1 MPSPDTSAQ
10 DAPVAS
16 QEAEARGAV
25 LKAYD
30 DSGESLT
37 FETDEVCDAAFITAL
52 DAYAAAIRASER
64 ERYAELVEVASEIRP
79 LQATG
84 PDWWRCALCG
94 HKERQLT
101 RDPAAMHDANC
112 AWLALRAALAAL
124 EESGSA

>member
-1 MPSPDTSAQ
+1 MPNP
-10 DAPVAS
+10 
-16 QEAEARGAV
+16 EEAREAAWRTW
-25 LKAYD
+25 L
-30 DSGESLT
+30 GESMHGESG
-37 FETDEVCDAAFITAL
+37 FRFAWDARGRYDEQRI
-52 DAYAAAIRASER
+52 
-64 ERYAELVEVASEIRP
+64 AELVEVASEIRP

-124 EESGSA
+124 EEAGSDG